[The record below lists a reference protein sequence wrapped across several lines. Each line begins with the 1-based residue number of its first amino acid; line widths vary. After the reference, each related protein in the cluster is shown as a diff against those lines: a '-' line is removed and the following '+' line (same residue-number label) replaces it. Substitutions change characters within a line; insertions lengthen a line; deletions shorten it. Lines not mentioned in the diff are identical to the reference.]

1 MTLDE
6 MRNLSP
12 DAIAAQD
19 ALLRKE
25 RFNLRFRKAMG
36 EVENPMRL
44 RVIRRELAQLKTIQ
58 NEKVRAGARESGS
71 QGSTVK
77 GQGKNRGRSK

>member
-1 MTLDE
+1 MTLEE

-12 DAIAAQD
+12 DAIAAQEG
-19 ALLRKE
+19 LLRKE

-44 RVIRRELAQLKTIQ
+44 RAIRRELAQIKTIQ
-58 NEKVRAGARESGS
+58 NEKVRAVAKEGGG
-71 QGSTVK
+71 QGLERGLRVK
-77 GQGKNRGRSK
+77 G

>member
-1 MTLDE
+1 MTLE
-6 MRNLSP
+6 EIRNLSP
-12 DAIAAQD
+12 DAITAQE

-58 NEKVRAGARESGS
+58 NDKKRAG
-71 QGSTVK
+71 TK
-77 GQGKNRGRSK
+77 G

>member
-58 NEKVRAGARESGS
+58 NEKVQAGAKEIGS